1 MDNLTY
7 EPIIKVDVADG
18 EKSVKSLKA
27 EISKLR
33 DHILNLTEGT
43 EEYNF
48 AVKKLQSDQRDLD
61 KVMSLTKT
69 TATALEG
76 SYDALVHQ
84 MSLLK
89 KEFKATNDEAR
100 RNELATQINA
110 INDQL
115 KELDGSMGSWTRNVG
130 NYQSALDGMDTSTKS
145 FKESLGQMNDSIEPT
160 KAKFESVQKISSG
173 VASGFAAVQGAAA
186 LLGSEGEDLQK
197 VFVKVQSAMAIAQ
210 GVGGLGDLVE
220 GVGKAKVAFE
230 GLGDKIKA
238 VSKVMGKAG
247 WIGVIV
253 TVTAAIAT
261 LVTYLIKKN
270 EEIKNGTAAI
280 KEYNKAVLEEVEGV
294 GKEITN
300 LRLLEQ
306 IASDTNLEMN
316 QRLVASQ
323 ELCKQLGLQ
332 WTEENKLKALQ
343 GDLKTE
349 TENATAAIIEQ
360 AKARAALAMIESK
373 AGEVV
378 SLEVEKEQIK
388 QTGPTKKDA
397 RQARKYNN
405 AVMQSG
411 SDAPLVTATDIMN
424 DRIAAKDK
432 AISQLTTEMDAILTA
447 AGIGVLNEIA
457 NGGGTVEETEEQKAA
472 KAAAA
477 ARAAAIKAANEER
490 DRLVAEILSQEI
502 EVPDEPI
509 EKLDTTVQMQEEGE
523 VYKETK
529 AAMLAI
535 EETYAG
541 DSLKIEERKLERL
554 KELHQKAVDVGDD
567 KSQLLLAQDIADQ
580 EVALNDAKNDAIVAS
595 DEAAAQKRIDIINKV
610 AQAISAASSVTQGIL
625 EITQAAA
632 EKDGEITEKE
642 AKRIKGLQ
650 IAIAT
655 MNMLQGITSALSGV
669 FTTHTGPWD
678 IAMAAAQAVSIAA
691 AGTANIMKIRNTD
704 LTGSVTSGAQAAVT
718 PNSNI
723 YGTDIPMSYVR
734 NVTGQSEVDALNQD
748 TRVYI
753 LESDIQES
761 NRRVKVRQ
769 SESSF

>member
-43 EEYNF
+43 DEYNF

-186 LLGSEGEDLQK
+186 LLGAETEDLEK

-230 GLGDKIKA
+230 GLGTKVKA
-238 VSKVMGKAG
+238 VSKAMGAAG
-247 WIGVIV
+247 WLGVILLV
-253 TVTAAIAT
+253 VSAIIG
-261 LVTYLIKKN
+261 LVTWIRNAKKESDKFN
-270 EEIKNGTAAI
+270 LSL
-280 KEYNKAVLEEVEGV
+280 KEQ
-294 GKEITN
+294 KE
-300 LRLLEQ
+300 LSKDLLG
-306 IASDTNLEMN
+306 ATSDVSSEFKTLQREYQNLETKEDKKKW
-316 QRLVASQ
+316 L
-323 ELCKQLGLQ
+323 E
-332 WTEENKLKALQ
+332 
-343 GDLKTE
+343 D
-349 TENATAAIIEQ
+349 NATAFSNLGLAVNDVNIADEIFIKNSDKVI
-360 AKARAALAMIESK
+360 AALKARAKAEAL
-373 AGEVV
+373 
-378 SLEVEKEQIK
+378 
-388 QTGPTKKDA
+388 
-397 RQARKYNN
+397 
-405 AVMQSG
+405 
-411 SDAPLVTATDIMN
+411 
-424 DRIAAKDK
+424 KDK
-432 AISQLTTEMDAILTA
+432 YKEAVVKAEEDKEKLTRQNVILTSD
-447 AGIGVLNEIA
+447 GKLPEGLNAEDWEYQW
-457 NGGGTVEETEEQKAA
+457 GGGQSNAGMFKPKTD
-472 KAAAA
+472 
-477 ARAAAIKAANEER
+477 AANEYLDNLLKAQEKAIDDSVEARWGARWANAEEEAKKLEAEINKYKSKGGNNNNIPTPEEVR
-490 DRLVAEILSQEI
+490 DQLVADLLAQDI

-509 EKLDTTVQMQEEGE
+509 EQLDTKVQMQEEGA

-554 KELHQKAVDVGDD
+554 KELHQKAVDVGDYE
-567 KSQLLLAQDIADQ
+567 SQLLLAQDIADQ
-580 EVALNDAKNDAIVAS
+580 EVALNQAKNDAIVAS

-669 FTTHTGPWD
+669 FTTHSGPWD
-678 IAMAAAQAVSIAA
+678 IAMAAVQAASIAA
-691 AGTANIMKIRNTD
+691 SGTANIMKIRNTD

-723 YGTDIPMSYVR
+723 YGTDLPISYTR
-734 NVTGQSEVDALNQD
+734 NVTGQSEIDAINQPQ
-748 TRVYI
+748 RVYLVETDVFNAI
-753 LESDIQES
+753 EK
-761 NRRVKVRQ
+761 NRVRI
-769 SESSF
+769 SESEF